1 VRGFARAKTIL
12 VRVRFR
18 RPPRIKSDKSAG
30 RRNNGAIAAK
40 SQRAVGPQGCLE
52 NRIRLQHSA
61 FWNPSTSC
69 PVLCHGCPVELKSP
83 VTRENLSETEPLGVL
98 AGLVPAIPR
107 RMRSTRPHA
116 APLQETF
123 EVGAFRT
130 AWMPGQARARR
141 AVVVCDLRFTAGLA
155 EPDSRG
161 LVLGIHAQKPS
172 PGEARRI

>member
-1 VRGFARAKTIL
+1 
-12 VRVRFR
+12 
-18 RPPRIKSDKSAG
+18 
-30 RRNNGAIAAK
+30 
-40 SQRAVGPQGCLE
+40 
-52 NRIRLQHSA
+52 
-61 FWNPSTSC
+61 
-69 PVLCHGCPVELKSP
+69 
-83 VTRENLSETEPLGVL
+83 
-98 AGLVPAIPR
+98 
-107 RMRSTRPHA
+107 MRSTRPHA

-172 PGEARRI
+172 PGEARRIWLIAVKNGEFPGSGLKIELQVGLL